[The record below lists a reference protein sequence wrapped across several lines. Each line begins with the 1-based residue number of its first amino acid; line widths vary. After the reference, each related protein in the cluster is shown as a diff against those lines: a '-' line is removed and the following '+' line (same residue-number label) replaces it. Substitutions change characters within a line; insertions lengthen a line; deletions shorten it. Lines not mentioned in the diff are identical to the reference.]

1 MTMLTYLKMPFSFR
15 AGWNQLSAT
24 HPSVWKTFLLL
35 SLPFALIP
43 PLMLVLAG
51 GQHGAAYLVD
61 ATPARWQAVAFI
73 FLIAELLTVPLMG
86 WVIGRIA
93 ASRGLVVRF
102 EDAFRL
108 AAICALPMWLSSLV
122 LLIPQMWVVI
132 AGIVGGLL
140 VAADMLYHGSASIL
154 NISDRTQAQSLS
166 YEVFSAG
173 CLAWVFLCALVIVP
187 LIG

>member
-1 MTMLTYLKMPFSFR
+1 MNMLNYLKMPFSFR
-15 AGWNQLSAT
+15 AGWNELSAT

-35 SLPFALIP
+35 TLPFSLIP
-43 PLMLVLAG
+43 PLMLVYAG
-51 GQHGAAYLVD
+51 GHHGAAYLVD
-61 ATPARWQAVAFI
+61 AAPARWQAVAQV

-86 WVIGRIA
+86 WVIGRVA

-108 AAICALPMWLSSLV
+108 AAVSALPMWLSALALLV
-122 LLIPQMWVVI
+122 PQMWVAI

-140 VAADMLYHGSASIL
+140 VAADTLYHGSASIL
-154 NISDRTQAQSLS
+154 KIDRTQAQSLS

-187 LIG
+187 LMG